1 MIFREKVP
9 ICAKYMQ
16 NPTQN
21 EMLLHLFSSWW
32 IFYGILIIPIYK
44 KSVGAFLG
52 LQPIGWLFNVMH
64 THDGGQSH
72 FLQGISRST

>member
-21 EMLLHLFSSWW
+21 EMAFASVSLGVFPLNLDYS
-32 IFYGILIIPIYK
+32 YLYK
-44 KSVGAFLG
+44 K
-52 LQPIGWLFNVMH
+52 IGWSF
-64 THDGGQSH
+64 
-72 FLQGISRST
+72 